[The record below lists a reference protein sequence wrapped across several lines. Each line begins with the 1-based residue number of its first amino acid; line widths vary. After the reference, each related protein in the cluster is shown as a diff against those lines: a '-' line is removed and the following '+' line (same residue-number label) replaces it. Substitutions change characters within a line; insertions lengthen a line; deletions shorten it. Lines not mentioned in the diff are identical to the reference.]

1 MNIFMDVTRAC
12 RSSRNSGMQRMTRR
26 LFAELAAR
34 ADLTPLCWNT
44 IANSYHQLGKAEL
57 EYLQTPFRRYKR
69 PASRPELLGEN
80 FPGELKRFFSRSKID
95 LFNLLGENEIF
106 IAPDQFT
113 DRRVESLLG
122 LVRKIRPP
130 CVAIFHDAAGLR
142 LSIFRRGPA
151 QSFRRYLEALALF
164 DLIICISEESRTD
177 LLDFWR
183 QNNITPRGEVV
194 VEGWPVEFEESE
206 RGPVRHKR
214 SPSVLC
220 VSSFT
225 PRKNHLRLLEAA
237 LRLWDG
243 GRKFDLHL
251 AGSSSGNWGIKVAF
265 EVRRLQLLGRPLRWL
280 RHVDDRAL
288 HQAYRDC
295 SFTVYP
301 SLMEGF
307 GLPILESLWHG
318 KPCVCGGN
326 GALGEAARGGGCL
339 IVDQTST
346 TGLANGI
353 RQLLSDEPL
362 RLRLSAEAAARGFRS
377 WSDYGHCFFNR
388 LRSLLATRRRTEQL
402 RHLVAK

>member
-1 MNIFMDVTRAC
+1 MDVTRAC

-34 ADLTPLCWNT
+34 ATVTPLCWNT

-69 PASRPELLGEN
+69 PSSRPELLGEN
-80 FPGELKRFFSRSKID
+80 FPGELKRFFGRRKID

-113 DRRVESLLG
+113 NRRVESLLKLTG
-122 LVRKIRPP
+122 KTRPR

-142 LSIFRRGPA
+142 LSTFRRDPA
-151 QSFRRYLEALALF
+151 QSFRRYLKALALF
-164 DLIICISEESRTD
+164 DLVICISEESRTD

-183 QNNITPRGEVV
+183 RNSITPRGEAV

-206 RGPVRHKR
+206 RGSVPRK
-214 SPSVLC
+214 SSALVLC

-225 PRKNHLRLLEAA
+225 PRKNHLRLLETAQ
-237 LRLWDG
+237 RLWDG
-243 GRKFDLHL
+243 GCKFDLHL
-251 AGSSSGNWGIKVAF
+251 AGSSSGNWGVKVAF
-265 EVRRLQLLGRPLRWL
+265 EIRRLQLLGRPLHWL

-353 RQLLSDEPL
+353 RQLLSDKPL
-362 RLRLSAEAAARGFRS
+362 RLRLSAEAASREFRS
-377 WSDYGHCFFNR
+377 WRDYGQCFLNR
-388 LRSLLATRRRTEQL
+388 LRFIDRDAKPNRTVSPFGCEM
-402 RHLVAK
+402 V